1 MSENWARLTG
11 EVVDGRFPLLQLV
24 GSGDRS
30 AVFLT
35 ASDEPAIQKPAIK
48 LLQTA
53 PGEEQLQLARWEEA
67 SRLRHPN
74 LVRLFQMG
82 RCELDGSWLLY
93 LVMECAD
100 EDLAQVL
107 PRRPL
112 SAVEVREAL
121 EPALVAL
128 AFLHGRDFVLT
139 NLRPSNILAV
149 ADQLKLASDHLR
161 RAGEPRQRVEEL
173 RPYDAPELA
182 RGEITPAADVWSLGV
197 TLVEALTQRLPVW
210 DMAKSVD
217 PVLPPGLPEPFAEIV
232 RHCLQRDPGWR
243 WSVEQIQAR
252 LERSSTAPEPVF
264 TAAAAA
270 PLPATGSRRWF
281 ARWATLALL
290 LLVLIVIGLW
300 VFHSRPESQAA
311 APATAPAQ
319 QVLQTEPAT
328 KAEPA
333 QEQVPP
339 VPEPQTAP
347 TQEQVPPAESAVAPS
362 SPARAPATAAP
373 QPEREAP
380 GAAVPGAVVEQ
391 VLPNVLPKA
400 RESIQGSVKLGVL
413 VRVDPMGKAVEA
425 HPAPAGPSKYFAGVA
440 VDAARRWKFRAPRV
454 GDRSVASQWLLRF
467 QFERTG
473 TTVQPQQVAP

>member
-1 MSENWARLTG
+1 MN
-11 EVVDGRFPLLQLV
+11 GRFPLLQLV
-24 GSGDRS
+24 GGGDRS

-35 ASDEPAIQKPAIK
+35 ASDEPAIQKAAIK

-67 SRLRHPN
+67 LRLRHPN

-112 SAVEVREAL
+112 SPAEAREAL
-121 EPALVAL
+121 EPTLDAL

-300 VFHSRPESQAA
+300 VFHPRPESQPA

-319 QVLQTEPAT
+319 QVLQTEPAS

-333 QEQVPP
+333 QEQAPP
-339 VPEPQTAP
+339 VPEPQTTP

-362 SPARAPATAAP
+362 FPAPAPAAAAP
-373 QPEREAP
+373 QPEREAS
-380 GAAVPGAVVEQ
+380 GAAVPGTVVEQ

-400 RESIQGSVKLGVL
+400 RESIQGSVKLGVH
-413 VRVDPMGKAVEA
+413 VRVDAAGKVVDARL
-425 HPAPAGPSKYFAGVA
+425 APAGPSKYFAGVA

-454 GDRSVASQWLLRF
+454 GDRSVDSEWLLRF